1 MIMKWGSRTYSLR
14 VMIIVFL
21 TLLLLLLSVT
31 CAIAALSS
39 FVLLSCV
46 AELVMI
52 K

>member
-1 MIMKWGSRTYSLR
+1 MGFSNLFIAC
-14 VMIIVFL
+14 MIIVFL
-21 TLLLLLLSVT
+21 TLLRLLLSVT